1 MFEDSVKIHLIEE
14 VLKLDDRT
22 VLKEL
27 EAILKRSKVKT
38 KPRNASA
45 KQRFLRELKGSIK
58 EVALAK
64 TGKIKLQSAKDF
76 INEL

>member
-1 MFEDSVKIHLIEE
+1 MYSDSKKIQLIEE
-14 VLKLDDRT
+14 VLRLDDPS
-22 VLKEL
+22 VIKEL
-27 EAILKRSKVKT
+27 EAVLKRSKIKT
-38 KPRNASA
+38 KTKSQAG
-45 KQRFLRELKGSIK
+45 KQKLLHELRESIK